1 MRGDPTT
8 RLALKSQPLQQ
19 QVTPSQA
26 KSGGAKSHVGP
37 REGKGEG
44 ESEGEGDVRVGV
56 KSSQANAKSTL
67 YGVGAGEGEG
77 AGAGV
82 CEGER

>member
-1 MRGDPTT
+1 MRENPTT
-8 RLALKSQPLQQ
+8 RLALKSQPL

-26 KSGGAKSHVGP
+26 KSGGAKSYVGP
-37 REGKGEG
+37 REGEGEG